1 MVVQVEFRVR
11 WVGIIVRSGEVGCC
25 RCRWVC
31 MGSLFGW
38 LSFMM
43 EWLESLIMLFIV
55 IPLWSV
61 IGENHVW

>member
-1 MVVQVEFRVR
+1 
-11 WVGIIVRSGEVGCC
+11 
-25 RCRWVC
+25 
-31 MGSLFGW
+31 MGSLVGW

-43 EWLESLIMLFIV
+43 EWLESLIMLFMV